1 MIEIVKTAF
10 LHLYRINN
18 FIFFLIL
25 TFLLVPKTMTSII
38 KTTLVH
44 IPLADNSIDIFL
56 YSYIIIQTTF
66 FIVELLNN
74 FISMSKDVK
83 QAITSLNQ
91 TSQFLYIFIC
101 LVARKLL
108 LPPFENNLIL
118 FIYSISLVAM
128 CNQLY
133 HKLKTIFKNM
143 SIYPKGEILFI
154 IIVLIW
160 LYSTN
165 TVELQT
171 LLKQLHLSKWIEQL
185 NSLP

>member
-1 MIEIVKTAF
+1 MIEIIKTAF

-56 YSYIIIQTTF
+56 YSYIVIQTTF

-74 FISMSKDVK
+74 FISMSEDVK

-118 FIYSISLVAM
+118 FI
-128 CNQLY
+128 
-133 HKLKTIFKNM
+133 
-143 SIYPKGEILFI
+143 